1 MSALFYKHYDPRDN
15 GDQILKQYKLAT
27 LSLMLARVVYTI
39 NWFNIASIFY
49 LIASDFREDIAMLG
63 IISASFLLGVGLFQV
78 PAGIMAAKFGPRKIA
93 IYGIMIASSAALVTG
108 LASDTTQIIVLRF
121 IIGIGMAC
129 FFGPSVILVSKY
141 LGKESEGLGI
151 GLLNSAHALGGI
163 VGLFGWVVL
172 AEFVG
177 WRATLIL
184 SGGLG
189 ISTAIML
196 GSTLLRDVDEIKKE
210 FKLKLSHVLD
220 TLFNKSLIILGLT
233 LLGFQAGSSMILTFS
248 VFYFVDNL
256 KIKPIDAGLIGS
268 LSLVVGL
275 LSSPFF
281 GRLYDKIGNA
291 RKLLFIS
298 GILSASSL
306 IGFATDSLYVIIV
319 SIIVSGFFLSAG
331 FVIVY
336 AKAKEI
342 NKALPQY
349 QTLAVGFVN
358 GVSLFGVFW
367 VPVLFSSIVST
378 LGYEIAWLLGCL
390 VVILLI
396 LPVVRLK

>member
-1 MSALFYKHYDPRDN
+1 M
-15 GDQILKQYKLAT
+15 KQYKLAT
-27 LSLMLARVVYTI
+27 LSLLLARVVYTI

-93 IYGIMIASSAALVTG
+93 IYGIMISSSAALVTG

-196 GSTLLRDVDEIKKE
+196 SSTLLRDVDEIKKE
-210 FKLKLSHVLD
+210 FKLKVSHVFD
-220 TLFNKSLIILGLT
+220 TLFNRSLIILGLT

-248 VFYFVDNL
+248 IFYFVDNL
-256 KIKPIDAGLIGS
+256 KINPIDAGLIGS

-306 IGFATDSLYVIIV
+306 VGFATDSLYVIIV
-319 SIIVSGFFLSAG
+319 SIIVTGFFLSAG

-367 VPVLFSSIVST
+367 VPVLFSSIVSE
-378 LGYEIAWLLGCL
+378 LGYQIAWLLGCL

>member
-1 MSALFYKHYDPRDN
+1 M
-15 GDQILKQYKLAT
+15 KQYKLAT
-27 LSLMLARVVYTI
+27 LSLLLARVVYTI

-49 LIASDFREDIAMLG
+49 LIASDFRENIAMLG

-93 IYGIMIASSAALVTG
+93 IYGIMISSSAALVTG
-108 LASDTTQIIVLRF
+108 LASDTTQIILLRF

-196 GSTLLRDVDEIKKE
+196 SSTLLRDMDEIKKE
-210 FKLKLSHVLD
+210 FKLKVSHVFD
-220 TLFNKSLIILGLT
+220 TLFNRSLIILGLT

-248 VFYFVDNL
+248 IFYFVDNL
-256 KIKPIDAGLIGS
+256 KINSIEAALIGS

-306 IGFATDSLYVIIV
+306 VGFATNSIYVIIV
-319 SIIVSGFFLSAG
+319 SIIVTGFFLSAG

-367 VPVLFSSIVST
+367 VPILFSSIVSE
-378 LGYEIAWLLGCL
+378 LGYQIAWLLGCL

-396 LPVVRLK
+396 LPVIRLK

>member
-1 MSALFYKHYDPRDN
+1 
-15 GDQILKQYKLAT
+15 
-27 LSLMLARVVYTI
+27 MLARVVYTI

-49 LIASDFREDIAMLG
+49 LIASDFREDVAMLG
-63 IISASFLLGVGLFQV
+63 IISASFLFAVGLFQV

-121 IIGIGMAC
+121 IIGMGMAC

-172 AEFVG
+172 AEFLG

-210 FKLKLSHVLD
+210 FNLKVSHVFD
-220 TLFNKSLIILGLT
+220 TLFNRSLIILGFT

-248 VFYFVDNL
+248 VYYFVDHL
-256 KIKPIDAGLIGS
+256 KINPIDAGLIVS
-268 LSLVVGL
+268 VSLVVAL

-291 RKLLFIS
+291 RKLLLIS

-306 IGFATDSLYVIIV
+306 VGFATDSLYVVLV
-319 SIIVSGFFLSAG
+319 SIIVTGFFLSAG

-342 NKALPQY
+342 NKAQPQY
-349 QTLAVGFVN
+349 QTLAVSFVN

-367 VPVLFSSIVST
+367 VPVLFSSIVRG
-378 LGYEIAWLLGCL
+378 LGYEIAWLLGSL

>member
-1 MSALFYKHYDPRDN
+1 MLFYKQYDLGDN
-15 GDQILKQYKLAT
+15 SDQILKQYKLAT

-93 IYGIMIASSAALVTG
+93 IYGIMISSSAALVTG

-210 FKLKLSHVLD
+210 FKLKVSHVFD
-220 TLFNKSLIILGLT
+220 TLFNRSLIILGLT

-256 KIKPIDAGLIGS
+256 KINPIEAGLIGS

-281 GRLYDKIGNA
+281 GKLYDKIGNA

-306 IGFATDSLYVIIV
+306 VGFATDSLYVIIFSV
-319 SIIVSGFFLSAG
+319 IVAGFFLSAG

-367 VPVLFSSIVST
+367 VPVLFSSIVSR

>member
-1 MSALFYKHYDPRDN
+1 MKPYK
-15 GDQILKQYKLAT
+15 IAT

-49 LIASDFREDIAMLG
+49 LVASDFKEDIAMLG
-63 IISASFLLGVGLFQV
+63 IISASFLIGVGLFQV
-78 PAGIMAAKFGPRKIA
+78 PAGIIAAKYGPRKIA

-108 LASDTTQIIVLRF
+108 LASNTSQMTLLRF
-121 IIGIGMAC
+121 IIGLGMAC

-163 VGLFGWVVL
+163 IGLFGWVIL
-172 AEFVG
+172 AEQFG
-177 WRATLIL
+177 WRSTLIL

-189 ISTAIML
+189 ISTAIIL
-196 GSTLLRDVDEIKKE
+196 GSTLLRDADEIRNE
-210 FKLKLSHVLD
+210 FKIKVSHVFS
-220 TLFNKSLIILGLT
+220 TLFNKSLIVLGIT

-248 VFYFVDNL
+248 VLYFVDHL
-256 KIKPIDAGLIGS
+256 KINPIDAGLIGS
-268 LSLVVGL
+268 LSLIVALV
-275 LSSPFF
+275 SSPFF
-281 GRLYDKIGNA
+281 GKLYDKIGNA
-291 RKLLFIS
+291 RNLLLIS
-298 GILSASSL
+298 GIISASSL
-306 IGFATDSLYVIIV
+306 VGFATDSLYVITA
-319 SIIVSGFFLSAG
+319 SILITGFFLSAG

-342 NKALPQY
+342 NKAQPQY
-349 QTLAVGFVN
+349 QTLAVSFVN

-367 VPVLFSSIVST
+367 VPVLFSSIVSG
-378 LGYEIAWLLGCL
+378 LGYEMAWLLGAL
-390 VVILLI
+390 VIILLI

>member
-1 MSALFYKHYDPRDN
+1 
-15 GDQILKQYKLAT
+15 
-27 LSLMLARVVYTI
+27 MLARVVYTI

-49 LIASDFREDIAMLG
+49 LIASEFREDIAMLG

-78 PAGIMAAKFGPRKIA
+78 PAGIMAAKYGPRKIA

-129 FFGPSVILVSKY
+129 FFGPSIILVSRY

-172 AEFVG
+172 ADFVG

-189 ISTAIML
+189 ISTVIML
-196 GSTLLRDVDEIKKE
+196 SSTLLRDVDQITKE
-210 FKLKLSHVLD
+210 FKLKVSHVFD
-220 TLFNKSLIILGLT
+220 TLFNRSLIILGLT

-256 KIKPIDAGLIGS
+256 KINPIEAGLIGS

-281 GRLYDKIGNA
+281 GKLYDKIGNA

-298 GILSASSL
+298 GIISASSL
-306 IGFATDSLYVIIV
+306 VGFATDSLYVVIV
-319 SIIVSGFFLSAG
+319 SVIVAGFFLSAG

-367 VPVLFSSIVST
+367 VPVLFSGIVSR

-396 LPVVRLK
+396 LPVIRLK

>member
-1 MSALFYKHYDPRDN
+1 MLFYKESDLRDN
-15 GDQILKQYKLAT
+15 SDHILKQYKLAT

-78 PAGIMAAKFGPRKIA
+78 PAGIIAAKFGPRKIA

-163 VGLFGWVVL
+163 VGLFGWVAL

-177 WRATLIL
+177 WRATLIF

-189 ISTAIML
+189 ISPAIML
-196 GSTLLRDVDEIKKE
+196 VSTLLRDVDEIKKE
-210 FKLKLSHVLD
+210 FKLKVSHVFD
-220 TLFNKSLIILGLT
+220 TLFNRSLIILGLT

-256 KIKPIDAGLIGS
+256 KINPIDAGLIGS

-306 IGFATDSLYVIIV
+306 VGFATDSLYIIIV
-319 SIIVSGFFLSAG
+319 SIIVTGFFLSAG

-349 QTLAVGFVN
+349 QTLAVSFVN

-367 VPVLFSSIVST
+367 VPVLFSSVVSG